1 MAVFTVSDHKDHYS
15 NTWLQISSLAFETK
29 PYTQGLKNES
39 LIKADHDYKSSLQQI
54 AFFEKWFIQTQT
66 TVPSRLRF

>member
-1 MAVFTVSDHKDHYS
+1 MTRLLDNTIHTGFEERMAD
-15 NTWLQISSLAFETK
+15 
-29 PYTQGLKNES
+29 
-39 LIKADHDYKSSLQQI
+39 KADHDYKSSLQQI